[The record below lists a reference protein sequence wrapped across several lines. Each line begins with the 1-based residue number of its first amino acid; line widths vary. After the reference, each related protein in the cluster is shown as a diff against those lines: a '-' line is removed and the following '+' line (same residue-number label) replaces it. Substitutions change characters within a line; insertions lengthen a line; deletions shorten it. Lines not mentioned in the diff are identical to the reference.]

1 MAARP
6 SPGPDAHR
14 TFRLGMVVSVVV
26 ALVCL
31 GVLYRTRVVSPAIV
45 GFALVVLFPV
55 YLLVVASV
63 LSVWLG
69 FDKDASNLRRVCRER
84 DDT

>member
-1 MAARP
+1 MAVRP

-14 TFRLGMVVSVVV
+14 TFRLGMVASVVA
-26 ALVCL
+26 ALGCL
-31 GVLYRTRVVSPAIV
+31 AVLYRTRLVSPAVV

-55 YLLVVASV
+55 YLLVVASI

-69 FDKDASNLRRVCRER
+69 FDRDASNLRRVCRDR
-84 DDT
+84 DET